1 MLPVEGQ
8 GTLCFKTGNF
18 FNIKKSVSKTR
29 VENPCNLWQKECMV
43 LSHFIYRVLFFL
55 FFSSQVFFAQQ
66 ITNVNDSIAHKK
78 IKKIIVGA
86 TSGVVATGSLIY
98 LNQLWY
104 KPYASGNFHFFND
117 DDEWL
122 QMDKAGHAFTTYN
135 VGRMM
140 MGAMNNAGFSKNKSI
155 FIGGSSGLA
164 YMTAIEVMD
173 GFSSGWGFSW
183 GDMAAN
189 FGGSALAISQQY
201 FWDEQRISLKYSF
214 HQTSYPP
221 YRPSELGS
229 ALIEQT
235 IKDYNGQTYWLSVNI
250 SSFLRKENKFPKW
263 INVAFG
269 YGAEGMISG
278 SNNYVVVNSD
288 GSIIG
293 NNRYR
298 KCVLSLDVD
307 FTKIKT
313 KSHFLKGVFSVVNC
327 LKIPFPTIEFG
338 NSSVKFSP
346 LYF

>member
-1 MLPVEGQ
+1 MR
-8 GTLCFKTGNF
+8 FK
-18 FNIKKSVSKTR
+18 I
-29 VENPCNLWQKECMV
+29 
-43 LSHFIYRVLFFL
+43 LFFL

-66 ITNVNDSIAHKK
+66 MADLKDSIPHKK
-78 IKKIIVGA
+78 TQKIILV
-86 TSGVVATGSLIY
+86 TTTGVVATGSIIY

-104 KPYASGNFHFFND
+104 LSYSSGSFHFFND
-117 DDEWL
+117 NDEWL
-122 QMDKAGHAFTTYN
+122 QMDKAGHAFTNYN
-135 VGRMM
+135 VGRVM
-140 MGAMNNAGFSKNKSI
+140 MGAMRSSGFTKKQSI
-155 FIGGSSGLA
+155 FIGGSVGFA

-173 GFSSGWGFSW
+173 GFSAGWGFSW
-183 GDMAAN
+183 GDMCAN

-214 HQTSYPP
+214 HQTSYPQ

-229 ALIEQT
+229 TLIEQT

-250 SSFLRKENKFPKW
+250 ASFLKKESKFPKW

-278 SNNYVVVNSD
+278 NNNYVIVKAD

-293 NNRYR
+293 NKRYR
-298 KCVLSLDVD
+298 QCYLSLDVD

-327 LKIPFPTIEFG
+327 FKIPFPSIEFS